1 MKYELEFCVACYLPE
16 AMRVA
21 STLLTSHAHDENF
34 EVVML
39 PGEAGAFEVRK
50 DGLTAYSKKETGK
63 LPAPSDIESGTL
75 QTISVKTARKESDGC
90 C

>member
-1 MKYELEFCVACYLPE
+1 MKYELEFCVGCYLPE

-21 STLLTSHAHDENF
+21 RALLTSHAHDENF
-34 EVVML
+34 EVVMV

-50 DGLTAYSKKETGK
+50 DGLTAYSKKETGR
-63 LPAPSDIESGTL
+63 LPAPNDIELGTL
-75 QTISVKTARKESDGC
+75 QTISPKPARKESGGC